1 MATIKSYTDISQ
13 SKVLAELLPHESA
26 DMFWLVLGNTPRVH
40 VLTEPLSNYSQ
51 WESYPCWSLAA
62 LLDVIRKCCERFE
75 LTLRAD
81 KRYNIFGTA
90 SNDFVYHSFD
100 EHPEGIDNSIDACY
114 EMIIRLNELKML

>member
-1 MATIKSYTDISQ
+1 MKAYTDLEQ
-13 SKVLAELLPHESA
+13 SKTLAEILPTESA
-26 DMFWLVLGNTPRVH
+26 DMYYHPYPNDEDWYDIPNFGEADLKFNQL
-40 VLTEPLSNYSQ
+40 
-51 WESYPCWSLAA
+51 PCWSIAA

-100 EHPEGIDNSIDACY
+100 EHPEGIDNLIDACY
-114 EMIIRLNELKML
+114 EMILKLHEEKLL